1 MSFLQR
7 LFHRREHAVK
17 TDLYVS
23 DFEQFLNRLKHD
35 HPELDREQ
43 MLGRALLWDKLPQ
56 FPNSGDVAGKE
67 GELRQPSYVYY
78 SRTD

>member
-1 MSFLQR
+1 
-7 LFHRREHAVK
+7 
-17 TDLYVS
+17 
-23 DFEQFLNRLKHD
+23 
-35 HPELDREQ
+35 

-56 FPNSGDVAGKE
+56 FPNSGDVTGKE